1 MLQELINIAGTS
13 RFEEFGRLD
22 LKSASWDRGDLVLE
36 FSLAYENVGAAD
48 SVHWSI
54 TCSSVTHYT
63 ISRAVHCG
71 LNHHKDDHPALLQY
85 TEPFESL
92 YFSAAARRP
101 EELLGRL
108 LTAHHSATDD
118 WIDFGEYL
126 NSSLT
131 IADLIRSDDGLLAEA
146 PSFLVEAY
154 AAVLEAEG
162 MKPRRIASEAGTY
175 VPDAEMIHF
184 GNSFVIASG
193 FSAELRSK

>member
-1 MLQELINIAGTS
+1 MLKDLLNIAGTL
-13 RFEEFGRLD
+13 RFEEYGRLD
-22 LKSASWDRGDLVLE
+22 LESVSWNRPDLVLN
-36 FSLAYENVGAAD
+36 FSLSYENVGDAEPD
-48 SVHWSI
+48 LWSV
-54 TCSSVTHYT
+54 TCTSVTHYT

-92 YFSAAARRP
+92 YFSASARRP
-101 EELLGRL
+101 EELLGKL
-108 LTAHHSATDD
+108 WAAHHSATDD

-126 NSSLT
+126 NSSLA
-131 IADLIRSDDGLLAEA
+131 IADLIRSDGGLLAEA

-154 AAVLEAEG
+154 AAVLEAEE

-184 GNSFVIASG
+184 GDSFVIASG
-193 FSAELRSK
+193 FSAKLHSK